1 MTNIEDKD
9 WSRSEGDS
17 WDIVSSVGFTALG
30 VAAARA
36 LEKTRADPL
45 VRDDYA
51 EHFVRAAGEP
61 HLIGLLENPDAQTL
75 NPTSAF
81 RQIGLRSRFFDEF
94 FVSATNSGCKQAV
107 ILAAGLDVRAHRLP
121 WPAGTKVFELDQPQV
136 LDFKDRVLAERGATL
151 TTDRREVAVD
161 LRDDWPAALLAAGF
175 DPEVPTAWSAEGLI
189 IYLPS
194 AAQDLLFERVVALSA
209 PGSQIA
215 VEATRGRPDIAK
227 WGEVQKKYADDSH
240 PMSKVDIS
248 SLFYDEDRA
257 DVAEWLAARGWTVQ
271 GAHALELAAA
281 YGVKVPE
288 LPADV
293 VELVEQ
299 GNYLTALLPS

>member
-36 LEKTRADPL
+36 VENAQPDPL
-45 VRDDYA
+45 VRDEYA

-61 HLIGLLENPDAQTL
+61 HLIGLLDNPDAQAL
-75 NPTSAF
+75 NPTAAF

-94 FVSATNSGCKQAV
+94 FVNATKSGCTQAV

-121 WPAGTKVFELDQPQV
+121 WPEGTKVFELDQPKV
-136 LDFKDRVLAERGATL
+136 LEFKDRVLAEQGATP
-151 TTDRREVAVD
+151 TSDRREVIVD

-175 DPEVPTAWSAEGLI
+175 DPEAPTAWSAEGLI
-189 IYLPS
+189 VYLPS

-209 PGSQIA
+209 PGSQVA
-215 VEATRGRPDIAK
+215 VEATRGRPDIAR

-248 SLFYDEDRA
+248 SLFYDEERA
-257 DVAEWLAARGWTVQ
+257 DVAEWFAARGWTVH

-281 YGVKVPE
+281 YGIDIPD
-288 LPADV
+288 LPQDV
-293 VELVEQ
+293 VELIEQ
-299 GNYLTALLPS
+299 GNYLTAALPR

>member
-1 MTNIEDKD
+1 MTDIADKD

-36 LEKTRADPL
+36 VENAQTDPL
-45 VRDDYA
+45 VRDSYA

-61 HLIGLLENPDAQTL
+61 HLIGLLDNPETAAL
-75 NPTSAF
+75 SPTTAF
-81 RQIGLRSRFFDEF
+81 RQIGLRSKFFDEF

-121 WPAGTKVFELDQPQV
+121 WPEGTKVFELDQPKV
-136 LDFKDRVLAERGATL
+136 LEFKDRVLEEQRATP
-151 TTDRREVAVD
+151 TSDRREVAVD

-175 DPEVPTAWSAEGLI
+175 DPEAPTAWSAEGLI
-189 IYLPS
+189 VYLPS

-209 PGSQIA
+209 SGSQIA
-215 VEATRGRPDIAK
+215 VEATRGRPDISK

-257 DVAEWLAARGWTVQ
+257 DVQDWFAARGWTVR

-281 YGVKVPE
+281 YGVQIPE
-288 LPADV
+288 LPDEV
-293 VELVEQ
+293 VELVKQ
-299 GNYLTALLPS
+299 GNYLTAVLPS

>member
-36 LEKTRADPL
+36 VENREADPL
-45 VRDDYA
+45 VRDPYA

-61 HLIGLLENPDAQTL
+61 HLIGLLDSSEPKPPNPGTA
-75 NPTSAF
+75 P
-81 RQIGLRSRFFDEF
+81 RHIGLRSKFFDEF
-94 FVSATNSGCKQAV
+94 FVNATNSGCKQAV

-136 LDFKDRVLAERGATL
+136 LEFKDRVLAEHDATP
-151 TTDRREVAVD
+151 TSDRREIAVD

-209 PGSQIA
+209 PGSQVA

-227 WGEVQKKYADDSH
+227 WGEMQKKYADEDH
-240 PMSKVDIS
+240 PMSKVDITT
-248 SLFYDEDRA
+248 LFYDEERA
-257 DVAEWLAARGWTVQ
+257 DVAEWLAARGWQVQ
-271 GAHALELAAA
+271 GSHALELAAA
-281 YGVKVPE
+281 YGVEIPE
-288 LPADV
+288 LPEDV
-293 VELVEQ
+293 VEVVEQ
-299 GNYLTALLPS
+299 GNYVTAVLPS